1 VIGREVD
8 GERDRITFDTLAEER
23 KQSTSIRN
31 FESSGAT
38 GNNNGRGNRLMRE
51 AMSRQAALGLVAH
64 LSTATDASSSSSSSS
79 SSIGTVSSSR
89 RRPDD
94 GTTTSSSSSSSS
106 SEYQLHK
113 GRVGSGRVD
122 GPSSSL
128 ERANQ
133 VSRLAYGKHERSWST
148 AVRVSNG
155 AVATT
160 SCVMNIISC

>member
-64 LSTATDASSSSSSSS
+64 LSTATDASSSSSSS
-79 SSIGTVSSSR
+79 IGTVSSSR

-133 VSRLAYGKHERSWST
+133 VSRLAYGRPAIRE
-148 AVRVSNG
+148 A
-155 AVATT
+155 
-160 SCVMNIISC
+160 

>member
-79 SSIGTVSSSR
+79 SIGTVSSSR

-94 GTTTSSSSSSSS
+94 GTTTSSSSS

-133 VSRLAYGKHERSWST
+133 VSRLAYGRPAIRE
-148 AVRVSNG
+148 A
-155 AVATT
+155 
-160 SCVMNIISC
+160 